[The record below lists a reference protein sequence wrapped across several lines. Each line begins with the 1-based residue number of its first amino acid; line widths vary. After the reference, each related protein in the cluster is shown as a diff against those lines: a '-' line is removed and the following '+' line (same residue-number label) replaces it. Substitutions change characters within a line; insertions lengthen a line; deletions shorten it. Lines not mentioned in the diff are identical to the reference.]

1 MIVTERGFLYDQG
14 RKSRKISG
22 EKQTGA
28 AGAIVCAGSSLMEMF
43 PVEKFVKRGVP
54 GSFDL

>member
-14 RKSRKISG
+14 RESRKISG

-28 AGAIVCAGSSLMEMF
+28 AGADRMRGIFADGDVSGREIC
-43 PVEKFVKRGVP
+43 KRGVT